1 MAIEQETI
9 NELDSVAKEY
19 GCEFCMPPF
28 KESINPFFCIE
39 EIKDDI
45 VKIKEFLIAIKRI
58 GVRHTFV
65 KIKNKRYIEIKE

>member
-1 MAIEQETI
+1 MAIGQKTI
-9 NELDSVAKEY
+9 NELDRMAQEY

-28 KESINPFFCIE
+28 KKSINPFFCIE

-45 VKIKEFLIAIKRI
+45 VKIREFLIAIKKI

-65 KIKNKRYIEIKE
+65 KIKNKNYIEIKE